1 MMSLQL
7 KAVFRN
13 GVFVLQEPCHLPQE
27 AEVNLIVQGPLVVP
41 PAVTDPE
48 ERARILAAMT
58 QRMRQNPLPA
68 GAPRFTREQLHE
80 RR

>member
-1 MMSLQL
+1 MSLQV

-13 GVFVLQEPCHLPQE
+13 GAFVVQEPCDLPQE

-68 GAPRFTREQLHE
+68 GAPHFTREQLHE